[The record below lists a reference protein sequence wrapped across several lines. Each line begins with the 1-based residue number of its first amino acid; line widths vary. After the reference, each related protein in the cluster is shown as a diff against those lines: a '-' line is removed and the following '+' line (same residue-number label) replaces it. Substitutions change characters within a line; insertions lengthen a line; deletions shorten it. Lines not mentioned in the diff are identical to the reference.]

1 MRIGVLSV
9 QGAFAEHI
17 EKLREHGAD
26 TFWIRQ
32 KKDIPESFDGL
43 VLPGGESTVMRK
55 LLHELGL
62 FGPLKA
68 RIKNGLPVLATCAGM
83 ILLAQSV
90 EGGEPCFGTMDITV
104 KRNAYGRQLGSF
116 RCTEDFDGEP
126 TEMPF
131 IRAPFVSDAGSARVL
146 AVHDNRIVAVK
157 QGTQLA
163 CAFHPELTGDRTVYN
178 MFLKDCKGE

>member
-1 MRIGVLSV
+1 
-9 QGAFAEHI
+9 
-17 EKLREHGAD
+17 
-26 TFWIRQ
+26 
-32 KKDIPESFDGL
+32 
-43 VLPGGESTVMRK
+43 
-55 LLHELGL
+55 
-62 FGPLKA
+62 
-68 RIKNGLPVLATCAGM
+68 
-83 ILLAQSV
+83 
-90 EGGEPCFGTMDITV
+90 MDITV

-131 IRAPFVSDAGSARVL
+131 IRAPFVSDAGSAQVL

>member
-9 QGAFAEHI
+9 QGAFAEHTA
-17 EKLREHGAD
+17 KLREYGAD
-26 TFWIRQ
+26 AFEIRQ
-32 KKDIPESFDGL
+32 KSDISEPFDGL

-55 LLHELGL
+55 LLHELDL
-62 FGPLKA
+62 FGLLKT
-68 RIKNGLPVLATCAGM
+68 RIESGLPVLATCAGM

-116 RCTEDFDGEP
+116 RCTEEFAGKSV
-126 TEMPF
+126 EMPF
-131 IRAPFVSDAGSARVL
+131 IRSPFVSDAGSAQVL

-157 QGTQLA
+157 QGAQLA
-163 CAFHPELTGDRTVYN
+163 CAFHPELTDDSTVYD
-178 MFLKDCKGE
+178 MFLKDCRGE